1 MPETKLKDQKIKA
14 KVNKTKAEKTKK
26 TEKNLKAT
34 LVESRADMKIVNKK
48 SGLIVNVLDIN
59 GKEIDSMELPEE
71 IFGVK
76 MNKALIA
83 QAVRVY
89 LANQRQGSA
98 STKTRG
104 QVRGSTRKIYRQKGT
119 GRARHG
125 AVRAPIFVHGG
136 IAHGP
141 KPKDYSLKLPQKM
154 KKKALYSVLSA
165 KLKEGA
171 LSVVADIEKTDGKT
185 KSVVNLFK
193 TIGKKKTKT
202 LFVIDSRHE
211 NILRAIRNIQGV
223 TYEYVYKL
231 HAYGVLENKRVFFTK
246 NAIDALKKQLDE
258 EAVGENK

>member
-1 MPETKLKDQKIKA
+1 MVETKLKNQKIKA

-34 LVESRADMKIVNKK
+34 LVESQADMKTIKKK
-48 SGLIVNVLDIN
+48 SELTVSVLDIN
-59 GKEIDSMELPEE
+59 GKEIDSMGLPEE

-104 QVRGSTRKIYRQKGT
+104 QVQGSTRKIYRQKGT

-136 IAHGP
+136 VAHGP
-141 KPKDYSLKLPQKM
+141 KPKDYSLRLPQKM
-154 KKKALYSVLSA
+154 KKAALYSVLSA
-165 KLKEGA
+165 KLKDGGV
-171 LSVVADIEKTDGKT
+171 SVVTGLEKTDGKT
-185 KSVVNLFK
+185 KSVVNLFRSNS
-193 TIGKKKTKT
+193 KKNTKT
-202 LFVIDSRHE
+202 LFVIDRNYE
-211 NILRAIRNIQGV
+211 NILRSVRNIEGV
-223 TYEYVYKL
+223 TYEYVHKL
-231 HAYGVLENKRVFFTK
+231 HAYEVLKNKKVLFMK
-246 NAIDALKKQLDE
+246 SAIDSLRKQLDE
-258 EAVGENK
+258 KLS